1 MAMQDETDAA
11 ASATHNETR
20 STGLYPRLYTAMA
33 ILAAVFA
40 LAAWGFAGNG
50 YSRLQLAALSG
61 LILVVVVLL
70 SAIGHIR
77 RRRSRLVAEDE
88 TAAGHSFR
96 EWARG
101 EFATSAGF
109 VKANLAT
116 IEILLPIVAV
126 VAGLT
131 ALAIIRDIVV
141 S

>member
-1 MAMQDETDAA
+1 MAMQDETN
-11 ASATHNETR
+11 ATANAKPDGGR
-20 STGLYPRLYTAMA
+20 STGLYPRVYTAMA

-40 LAAWGFAGNG
+40 LAAWGFPGAG
-50 YSRLQLAALSG
+50 YSRLQLAALSV
-61 LILVVVVLL
+61 LILVVIVLL

-77 RRRSRLVAEDE
+77 RRRRRLVAEDDS
-88 TAAGHSFR
+88 TAARSFR

-101 EFATSAGF
+101 DFATSAGF
-109 VKANLAT
+109 IKANLAA

-126 VAGLT
+126 VVGLT